1 MAEKPKA
8 TLWDLFITWFTI
20 GIQSFGGGTSTLML
34 ISQASLKHGW
44 MGEDEFARL
53 WALVQIAPGI
63 NLVKL
68 TLLIGYRLR
77 GWAGLAA
84 SMAGLLLPSAA
95 ATALMTAGYTL
106 IRDLAV
112 VKAALRG
119 ILPATIGLGL
129 AMSFNMARP
138 LFTQATHEGVFRL
151 GVHLFILAGAA
162 VLMAL
167 GSLSP
172 VVIMLIAG
180 TAAVLLLAIVP
191 APIKTPEKKGAG
203 TE

>member
-1 MAEKPKA
+1 MIVKRKA
-8 TLWDLFITWFTI
+8 KLWDLFITWFSI

-77 GWAGLAA
+77 GWAGLVA

-129 AMSFNMARP
+129 AMSANIARP
-138 LFTQATHEGVFRL
+138 LFTQAYREGTIRL
-151 GVHLFILAGAA
+151 GAHVLILAGAA

-172 VVIMLIAG
+172 VVIMVVAG
-180 TAAVLLLAIVP
+180 TAAVLLLAVIP
-191 APIKTPEKKGAG
+191 APSQPPEKKAA
-203 TE
+203 E

>member
-1 MAEKPKA
+1 MIVRPRVK
-8 TLWDLFITWFTI
+8 LWDLFIAWFAI

-34 ISQASLKHGW
+34 INQACLKHGW
-44 MGEDEFARL
+44 MGDDEFARL

-68 TLLIGYRLR
+68 TALIGRRLR
-77 GWAGLAA
+77 GWPGLVA

-106 IRDLAV
+106 IRDLAW
-112 VKAALRG
+112 VKAMLRG

-129 AMSFNMARP
+129 AMSANLVRP
-138 LFTQATHEGVFRL
+138 LFTRAFREGMLRL
-151 GVHLFILAGAA
+151 GAHILILVGAA

-172 VVIMLIAG
+172 VVIMLAAG
-180 TAAVLLLAIVP
+180 TAA
-191 APIKTPEKKGAG
+191 G
-203 TE
+203 